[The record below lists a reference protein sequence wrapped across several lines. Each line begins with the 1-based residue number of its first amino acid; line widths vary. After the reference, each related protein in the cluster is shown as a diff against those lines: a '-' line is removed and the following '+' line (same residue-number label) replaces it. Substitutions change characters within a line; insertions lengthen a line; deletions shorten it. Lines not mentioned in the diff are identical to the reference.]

1 MACCVTDDPDYWDSA
16 RNDWALCE
24 LCGTPEILHYSS
36 GSGDASLLCVIVR
49 YLPKGHD
56 LQRLPSPMPALIA
69 AFERQVIHGSFRLTD
84 EAEHA
89 DWAAS
94 AMLPT
99 CHAHGGVEEA
109 TCYDIVSELA
119 MSIQQPGSC
128 ESCSHDHVAE
138 SAELSGESS
147 SPGGLAASAVSVVAQ
162 AASEKILQF
171 DIVDGYLIISDYPSR
186 VGIPGARFDSAV
198 VARKFW
204 QTSVAATLVE
214 CPCGWGM
221 KIFNF
226 SLDAIHCPKCSG
238 DVSFPAGKNIK
249 ISDRVLDAVKC
260 KCGETCVWLN
270 EAGAKKFL
278 RTTLDPNERH
288 QVELEPTPQPI
299 EILPRTNRWGELISP
314 YCVSPVCLVYFES
327 EGKRLDTRLVES
339 QLNIGVRDA
348 FQRVCEHG
356 GAIEA
361 LLASDPTG

>member
-89 DWAAS
+89 AWAAS
-94 AMLPT
+94 AMD
-99 CHAHGGVEEA
+99 
-109 TCYDIVSELA
+109 CYDIVSELNWRIWRKR
-119 MSIQQPGSC
+119 M
-128 ESCSHDHVAE
+128 ESREIGE

-171 DIVDGYLIISDYPSR
+171 GMFNGYLIISDYPSR
-186 VGIPGARFDSAV
+186 VGILRTPFASEA

-226 SLDAIHCPKCSG
+226 SLDAIHCPQCSG
-238 DVSFPAGKNIK
+238 DVSSPAGNK
-249 ISDRVLDAVKC
+249 IEISGRVLDAVKC

-270 EAGAKKFL
+270 EADAKKYL
-278 RTTLDPNERH
+278 RTTLDPNEH
-288 QVELEPTPQPI
+288 QRVELEPTPLPI
-299 EILPRTNRWGELISP
+299 EILPRKNKWGELISP
-314 YCVSPVCLVYFES
+314 YCVSPGCLVYFGS

-339 QLNIGVRDA
+339 QLKIGVRDA